1 MTTKADQIDISPT
14 KLSHSRG
21 FTLVEMLIVL
31 ALIGLVATLAI
42 GNLGGLFGKG
52 KESIAQTWVESTG
65 PGYINT
71 WSAFG
76 LAEGKSY
83 PSTLQQLMTDKVV
96 TSEKKLKDPWGKL
109 YQYKV
114 PGTRNADS
122 YDLWT
127 ITPDG
132 KQIGNWD

>member
-1 MTTKADQIDISPT
+1 M
-14 KLSHSRG
+14 RG

-31 ALIGLVATLAI
+31 ALIGLVATVAI

-52 KESIAQTWVESTG
+52 KESVAKTWVESTG
-65 PGYINT
+65 PGHINAWAT
-71 WSAFG
+71 FATLDG
-76 LAEGKSY
+76 QQY
-83 PSTLQQLMTDKVV
+83 PSTLQQLLTDKVV
-96 TSEKKLKDPWGKL
+96 RSDKKLKDPWGKL

-114 PGTRNADS
+114 PGTHNADS

-127 ITPDG
+127 TTPEG